1 MNFLLELYSE
11 EIPSRMQTQA
21 SKDLQKIIC
30 TGLKENNFDYESSF
44 NFSTPRRLVLVV
56 EKLKK
61 IKNEEFKLIRGPSTN
76 SPISALEGFKKKYL
90 IKENKMLVKKV
101 GKKDY
106 YFIQEKNKEKDI
118 KLIISELVK
127 NSILNFPWEKSMRWG
142 SSDLKW
148 VRPLHSILSI
158 IYESEFFE
166 IVDVDLSNV
175 KTGNTTFGHPFLDN
189 KEIEIKCFSEYQIK
203 LRKAKVVIDH
213 NERKKFIDDCLNKI
227 CKIYD
232 LELIQDQELLDE
244 VAGLVEWPILLKG
257 NIDKRFQILPQ
268 EVLQLSMKENQKF
281 FSLFSKKEN
290 RISSFVTVADNET
303 IDNGKKIINGNT
315 KVLNAR
321 LSDASFFWEKD
332 LFRIK
337 EKGFIKFADGLKNI
351 TFHNRLGTLE
361 SRVKRIVKISSSLAK
376 IFSIDDKIVRTAA
389 LLCKADLTSDMVNE
403 FPKLQGTMGYYYS
416 LKSGFSNEIALSCK
430 EHYSPLGPFDRVPT
444 NKISICIALADKI
457 DLLLSFWSINLQ
469 PTGSKDPYGL
479 RRASLGILR
488 ILIVNRLDINLNN
501 LLNFTELKNQEKSLK
516 DFFYDRATFL
526 FKNSNF
532 RPDLIDAVLS
542 KGIFD
547 RKLYQCHDEIL
558 SLNEFLTNDRGK
570 DFLYT
575 YRRCYKILQSEE
587 KKDQIEYGLDPEKK
601 FLKDKYEIDLF
612 EELLTIKQNFYNNY
626 DKVNLNDYLNSLA
639 SLKEKV
645 DLFFDNNKINDKNT
659 FLRRNRLCIL
669 NQIRNYFNKIAIF
682 SKIEG
687 DNF

>member
-11 EIPSRMQTQA
+11 EIPSRMQIKA
-21 SKDLQKIIC
+21 SEDLQKIIC
-30 TGLKENNFDYESSF
+30 NGLKENNFNYERSF
-44 NFSTPRRLVLVV
+44 IFSTPRRLALVI

-61 IKNEEFKLIRGPSTN
+61 LKNEEFTLIRGPSTN
-76 SPISALEGFKKKYL
+76 APSSALEGFKKKYL
-90 IKENKMLVKKV
+90 INENTMLVKKI
-101 GKKDY
+101 GEKNY
-106 YFIQEKNKEKDI
+106 YFIQEKNEEKDI
-118 KLIISELVK
+118 KLILSELVK

-142 SSDLKW
+142 NSDLKW

-158 IYESEFFE
+158 IYEKNSFE
-166 IVDVDLSNV
+166 IVNIDISNV
-175 KTGNTTFGHPFLDN
+175 NIGNFTFGHPFLDN
-189 KEIEIKCFSEYQIK
+189 RKIEIECFSKYQVK

-213 NERKKFIDDCLNKI
+213 NERKQLINISLEKI
-227 CKIYD
+227 CKAND
-232 LELIQDQELLDE
+232 LQLIEDKELLDE
-244 VAGLVEWPILLKG
+244 VAGLVEWPNLLKG
-257 NIDKRFQILPQ
+257 NVEKRFQILPQ

-303 IDNGKKIINGNT
+303 SDNGKKIIHGNT

-321 LSDASFFWEKD
+321 LSDAFFFWEKD
-332 LFRIK
+332 LFKIK
-337 EKGFIKFADGLKNI
+337 EKGFKKFADGLKNI
-351 TFHNRLGTLE
+351 TFHNKLGSLE
-361 SRVKRIVKISSSLAK
+361 LRVKRIEKISSSLAK
-376 IFSIDDKIVRTAA
+376 ILSIDEKIAKTAA

-403 FPKLQGTMGYYYS
+403 FPKLQGVMGYYYS
-416 LKSGFSNEIALSCK
+416 LKSGFSNDIALSCK
-430 EHYSPLGPFDRVPT
+430 EHYSPLGPFDKVPT
-444 NKISICIALADKI
+444 NKVSVCIALADKI
-457 DLLLSFWSINLQ
+457 DLLSSFWSINLK

-488 ILIVNRLDINLNN
+488 ILIVNKLDISLND
-501 LLNFTELKNQEKSLK
+501 LLNLTEIKNQKNSLE

-547 RKLYQCHDEIL
+547 KKLYLCQNEIL
-558 SLNEFLTNDRGK
+558 SLNKFLINDKGK
-570 DFLYT
+570 DFIYI
-575 YRRCYKILQSEE
+575 YRRCSKILQSEE

-601 FLKDKYEIDLF
+601 FLKNKYEIDLF
-612 EELLTIKQNFYNNY
+612 ENLLIIKQNFYNNY
-626 DKVNLNDYLNSLA
+626 DQINLNDYLDSLA

-645 DLFFDNNKINDKNT
+645 DLFFDNNKINDKNS
-659 FLRRNRLCIL
+659 FVRRNRLCIL
-669 NQIRNYFNKIAIF
+669 NQIRNYSNKIAIF